1 MTDFLK
7 IITELDVL
15 NAIGQLIF
23 LYAAIL
29 TYEKQPD
36 FKAISTSDNASGR
49 FILTKCFMHRSGTFP
64 MLKMNFS

>member
-1 MTDFLK
+1 MTEYFK
-7 IITELDVL
+7 ITTEVDVL

-29 TYEKQPD
+29 FNENQPD
-36 FKAISTSDNASGR
+36 FKAISTLDNASGR

-64 MLKMNFS
+64 TLKMNFS